1 MASFTENSPWVSHHG
16 RMKSTAGN
24 HPNLLGTADIS
35 GTSATA
41 GVATAESNDAETRA
55 TVAHVL
61 RRLTFTPNGDRVA
74 QLVDKHGAK
83 APQAAITGIL
93 ESSRTD
99 QLPKGPTSP
108 DEGDQGAIAG
118 WWVDLMSETEH
129 PLVERMTW
137 FWHGHLTS
145 SFVKVGTPAM
155 MYRQNQLIRKFALGN
170 FKELMHQLT
179 IDAAM
184 LVWLDGN
191 WSTGEEPNENYAR
204 ELMELFTLGRGNY
217 NEADVRAA
225 AKGLAGYGVGDEPD
239 YTVDFAE
246 DRAFPGEVTLLGKTA
261 RFDANAVIDIVLDQP
276 ACAPFV
282 TGKLYRYFMGVDA
295 PEDRSRELAELFR
308 RDFEIRPV
316 VENIVLHPSFVDPAI
331 RYNRIRNP
339 VEWRAAASA
348 ALKLPIDWGTLWDM
362 GQVPFYA
369 PNVAGWPDDRRWLA
383 AGPTLARAQT
393 ARDRAWDSLVVD
405 TEDPVA
411 WALEQAALFDASSAT
426 FNAIKQSVDPI
437 DSRRDRITMA
447 MSLALLCP
455 EFILG

>member
-1 MASFTENSPWVSHHG
+1 MSSFTENSLSVSHAVP
-16 RMKSTAGN
+16 MTWTATDIQ
-24 HPNLLGTADIS
+24 TA
-35 GTSATA
+35 AEA
-41 GVATAESNDAETRA
+41 GDVEVRA
-55 TVAHVL
+55 TVAHIL
-61 RRLTFTPNGDRVA
+61 RRLTFTPSGDRVT
-74 QLVDKHGAK
+74 QLVAEFGQK
-83 APQAAITGIL
+83 APLAAIKGVL
-93 ESSRTD
+93 ESARTD
-99 QLPKGPTSP
+99 QLPDAPASANE
-108 DEGDQGAIAG
+108 DDQGAISA
-118 WWVDLMSETEH
+118 WWIDVMSTTEH

-145 SFVKVGTPAM
+145 SFIKVGKPVM

-191 WSTGEEPNENYAR
+191 WSTGEAPNENYAR

-217 NEADVRAA
+217 SEADVRAA
-225 AKGLAGYGVGDEPD
+225 AKGLAGYAIDDEHD
-239 YTVDFAE
+239 FTVNFAD
-246 DRAFPGEVTLLGKTA
+246 DRAFAGEVTLLGKTA
-261 RFDANAVIDIVLDQP
+261 HFDANAVIDTVLDQP

-295 PEDRSRELAELFR
+295 PEDRLRELADLFR

-339 VEWRAAASA
+339 VEWRAASSA
-348 ALKLPIDWGTLWDM
+348 ALKLPIDWDALWDL
-362 GQVPFYA
+362 GQMPLYP
-369 PNVAGWPDDRRWLA
+369 PNVAGWPDDRRWLT

-393 ARDRAWDSLVVD
+393 SRDRAWDSLVVETD
-405 TEDPVA
+405 DPTA
-411 WALEQAALFDASSAT
+411 WALQQAAIFDPSPAT
-426 FNAIKQSVDPI
+426 VEAIKQSVDQI
-437 DSRRDRITMA
+437 ESRRDRITMA

-455 EFILG
+455 EFVLA